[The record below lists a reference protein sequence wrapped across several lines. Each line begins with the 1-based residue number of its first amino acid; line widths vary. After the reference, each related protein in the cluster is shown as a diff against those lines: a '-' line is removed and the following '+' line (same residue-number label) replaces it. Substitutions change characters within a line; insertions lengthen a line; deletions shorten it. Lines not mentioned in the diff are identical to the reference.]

1 MKRIDYRCEAEPVV
15 VAHARRLIGKS
26 LHQLYGTDVTLPR
39 GKGAFGQLVEQLHF
53 GYPPNSIAELDFP
66 VARLELKATGALPA
80 RRGWRAKERLVL
92 SNINY
97 EQLIQEAE
105 FGSSSFLGKNA
116 RLLLLV
122 YLWVADTSPMDYE
135 VIGSGVIELD
145 ALEPAERQ
153 VIEDDWQKIRQM
165 VLEGR
170 AHEISEGDTVYLK
183 AARKGAGTGLD
194 DRTQPC
200 SPVPAP
206 NRAFSFPASFVTRLI
221 LPLIGGS
228 AVPGD
233 AEAAVDEHELR
244 DRTFEEVLLA
254 RFDRFRG
261 MSAQQITQEL
271 DPNMNTTAK
280 GFVADLARR
289 MIGVKSRKIE
299 EFEKAG
305 IIMKVVRVQANGR
318 PRESMSFPAF
328 RYKQLITQNW
338 FESDLRELLSRRFL
352 FVFFDIRGDELFF
365 SHAAFWAMPETVLDG
380 EVRLVWEETVRRIC
394 CGRAHDLPRTG
405 FSAVA
410 HVRPHA
416 QNRNDT
422 DETPDGRFLTKHGF
436 WLNAAYI
443 GKIYRQTA
451 NANRDQ
457 SKPT

>member
-1 MKRIDYRCEAEPVV
+1 MKRIDYRCEPESEVI
-15 VAHARRLIGKS
+15 AHARRLIGKS
-26 LHQLYGTDVTLPR
+26 LQQLYGTDVTLPR

-53 GYPPNSIAELDFP
+53 GYPPNSVAELDFP
-66 VARLELKATGALPA
+66 VARLELKATGALHA

-97 EQLIQEAE
+97 EQLIHEAE
-105 FGSSSFLGKNA
+105 FSVSSFFAKNA

-122 YLWVADTSPMDYE
+122 YLWVADTSPMDYK
-135 VIGSGVIELD
+135 VIGIGVVELD

-194 DRTQPC
+194 DRSQPC
-200 SPVPAP
+200 SPIPAP

-221 LPLIGGS
+221 APLIGRS
-228 AVPGD
+228 ATAGD
-233 AEAAVDEHELR
+233 AQAAVGESELR
-244 DRTFEEVLLA
+244 EQTFEEVLLA

-261 MSAQQITQEL
+261 QSVGQIVQEL
-271 DPNMNTTAK
+271 DPGMNTSAK

-289 MIGVKSRKIE
+289 MIGVKSRKID

-305 IIMKVVRVQANGR
+305 IIMKIVRVQANGR

-328 RYKQLITQNW
+328 RYKQLITQDW

-352 FVFFDIRGDELFF
+352 FVFFDVRGDELLF

-380 EVRLVWEETVRRIC
+380 EVRRVWQETVRRIC
-394 CGRAHDLPRTG
+394 SGRAHDLPKSD
-405 FSAVA
+405 FSSVA

-416 QNRNDT
+416 KNRDDT
-422 DETPDGRFLTKHGF
+422 DETPDGRLLTKHGF
-436 WLNAAYI
+436 WLNADYI

-451 NANRDQ
+451 KAE
-457 SKPT
+457 KG